1 MAALAPTCCVCF
13 TFALL
18 APGGVAV
25 KVVSADAKKV
35 DHRVTVSS
43 VHIVGRQCKVR
54 GRQNVVL
61 VTYGHVR
68 FFGLAMVP

>member
-1 MAALAPTCCVCF
+1 M
-13 TFALL
+13 
-18 APGGVAV
+18 